1 MYVTFYT
8 VFCAFIGI
16 LINLVIYLSLICAV
30 LVLHTD
36 VTVVLIYTQIPPE
49 LFGISTRTEILFEQ
63 SLNQTIQIC

>member
-36 VTVVLIYTQIPPE
+36 VTVVLIYTQILPE